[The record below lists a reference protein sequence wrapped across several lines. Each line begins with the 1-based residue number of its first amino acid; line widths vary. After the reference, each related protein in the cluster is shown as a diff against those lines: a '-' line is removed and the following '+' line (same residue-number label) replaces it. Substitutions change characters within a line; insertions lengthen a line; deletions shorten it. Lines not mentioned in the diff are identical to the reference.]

1 MAGPLDMMM
10 IDNWHILENTAMVSV
25 GLLSTGCFAV
35 LNMFRAPSHP
45 SSVLG
50 RMPSPLLH
58 RRPLQSLSPDNGD
71 SNQSH
76 DGAVQQP
83 SKSNNTIKTL
93 ALLGLVFQN
102 TGLTVA
108 MRLSRMGKSSV
119 DLMYIPSTAVIVSE
133 LLKLIISLGLRW
145 NENRQM
151 IKRGDKPRSI
161 DSLFSMNYDIDVLT
175 LTSFLYVIQNHLQY
189 LATAS
194 LPAAIYQ
201 VLVQM
206 KIITAALFSYFFHS
220 KVLSVQQWVSIFM
233 LTVGTILVQLSA
245 QSLKAVENVNMQI
258 GLVAVLLSCVTS
270 AMAGV
275 TQESTLKNGRLTLW
289 ERNTQICVLSLLLAL
304 LASIKDFKDIWA
316 RGFFAGYTPLVGLVI
331 LLHALGGLLVSIVV
345 KQTSTIVKGFA
356 TSGSILLSCCISL
369 VFIRDVRLTPGL
381 VLGALIVS
389 VATVGYNS
397 KSFFS
402 QHSTVAGAANNF
414 ATALNEAYDE
424 EAAGSGKKKK
434 I

>member
-1 MAGPLDMMM
+1 
-10 IDNWHILENTAMVSV
+10 MVSLTLV
-25 GLLSTGCFAV
+25 STGCFAIV
-35 LNMFRAPSHP
+35 NMFRAPSHP
-45 SSVLG
+45 GSVLG
-50 RMPSPLLH
+50 RFPSPIVQ
-58 RRPLQSLSPDNGD
+58 RRPLHSLSPTAPLQDKD
-71 SNQSH
+71 ARQ
-76 DGAVQQP
+76 DDLTRQQI
-83 SKSNNTIKTL
+83 KQNNTIKTL

-108 MRLSRMGKSSV
+108 MRLSRMGKTSG

-151 IKRGDKPRSI
+151 RKRGDKPRPI
-161 DSLFSMNYDIDVLT
+161 VSLFSREYDIDVLT
-175 LTSFLYVIQNHLQY
+175 LTSFLYVVQNHLQY

-220 KVLSVQQWVSIFM
+220 KALSVVQWVSIFM
-233 LTVGTILVQLSA
+233 LTVGTIFVQLSA
-245 QSLKAVENVNMQI
+245 QSLKAVENVNMQL

-270 AMAGV
+270 ALAGV

-289 ERNTQICVLSLLLAL
+289 ERNTQICLLSVLLAL
-304 LASIKDFKDIWA
+304 LASFKDFKDIWT
-316 RGFFAGYTPLVGLVI
+316 RGFFTGYTPLVGLVI
-331 LLHALGGLLVSIVV
+331 VLHALGGLLVSIVV

-369 VFIRDVRLTPGL
+369 VFIQDVRLSPGL

-389 VATVGYNS
+389 AATVGYNS
-397 KSFFS
+397 KSFLGK
-402 QHSTVAGAANNF
+402 STASDAAASNL
-414 ATALNEAYDE
+414 ATALHEAYDE
-424 EAAGSGKKKK
+424 ESGVSGKKKK
-434 I
+434 T

>member
-1 MAGPLDMMM
+1 
-10 IDNWHILENTAMVSV
+10 MVSLTLV
-25 GLLSTGCFAV
+25 STGCFAIV
-35 LNMFRAPSHP
+35 NMFHAPSHP

-50 RMPSPLLH
+50 RMPSPILH
-58 RRPLQSLSPDNGD
+58 RRPLRSFSPVIIHD
-71 SNQSH
+71 SSKE
-76 DGAVQQP
+76 DTTSQQT
-83 SKSNNTIKTL
+83 KNNNTIKTL

-108 MRLSRMGKSSV
+108 MRLSRMGKSSSNF
-119 DLMYIPSTAVIVSE
+119 MYIPSTAVIVSE

-145 NENRQM
+145 NENRLLLE
-151 IKRGDKPRSI
+151 KGDKPRPLR
-161 DSLFSMNYDIDVLT
+161 SLLSLEHDIDVLA

-220 KVLSVQQWVSIFM
+220 KALSSMQWVSIFM

-245 QSLKAVENVNMQI
+245 QSLKVVENVNMQV

-289 ERNTQICVLSLLLAL
+289 ERNTQICLLSFLLAL
-304 LASIKDFKDIWA
+304 LASIKDFKDILN
-316 RGFFAGYTPLVGLVI
+316 RGFFSGYTPLVGLVI

-345 KQTSTIVKGFA
+345 KHTSTIVKGFA
-356 TSGSILLSCCISL
+356 SSGSILLSCCISL
-369 VFIRDVRLTPGL
+369 VFIQDVRLSPGL

-389 VATVGYNS
+389 AATVGYNS

-402 QHSTVAGAANNF
+402 KPPLVSATNNVAAA
-414 ATALNEAYDE
+414 LKEAYDE
-424 EAAGSGKKKK
+424 EAAGSDKKKK
-434 I
+434 T